1 MRPVLL
7 ESPRLV
13 LRSLR
18 MADASALTQV
28 VQASVGSLSPFLFW
42 ASRDYDLEMA
52 RAFVRLTREN
62 REKGRE

>member
-1 MRPVLL
+1 
-7 ESPRLV
+7 
-13 LRSLR
+13 